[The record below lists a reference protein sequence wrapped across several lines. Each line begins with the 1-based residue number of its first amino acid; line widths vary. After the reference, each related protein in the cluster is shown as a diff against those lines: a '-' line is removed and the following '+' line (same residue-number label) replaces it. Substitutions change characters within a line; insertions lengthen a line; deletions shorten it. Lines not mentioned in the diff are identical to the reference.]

1 MNSYIDAQCRFML
14 TSVDTFV
21 TACELAA
28 KKDDGKISREE
39 ERILHAIRKASEKYK
54 SKISK
59 IIREP

>member
-1 MNSYIDAQCRFML
+1 ML

-59 IIREP
+59 IIGEP